1 MELTTKQKL
10 FLKNK
15 AHDLKP
21 VVMLGKKGLAD
32 SVIEEIIAS
41 IDHHELI
48 KVKVALEDKT
58 QKDEVAA
65 FIAEKTESQIV
76 QFMGNNLTLF
86 KQAKKNSKFNL
97 PKE

>member
-15 AHDLKP
+15 AHDIKP
-21 VVMLGKKGLAD
+21 VVMIGKKGLAD
-32 SVIEEIIAS
+32 SVIEEIISS
-41 IDHHELI
+41 IEHHELI

-58 QKDEVAA
+58 QKAEVAA
-65 FIAEKTESQIV
+65 FIAEKAESEVI
-76 QFMGNNLTLF
+76 QFMGNNMTLF
-86 KQAKKNSKFNL
+86 KQAKKNSKFYL

>member
-10 FLKNK
+10 YLRNK

-32 SVIEEIIAS
+32 TVIAEIIS
-41 IDHHELI
+41 SVEHHELI
-48 KVKVALEDKT
+48 KVKVALEDKE
-58 QKDEVAA
+58 QKDAVAEEIAKLTQTEV
-65 FIAEKTESQIV
+65 V
-76 QFMGNNLTLF
+76 QFIGNNLILF
-86 KQAKKNSKFNL
+86 KQAKKKSKFSL

>member
-10 FLKNK
+10 YLKNK

-32 SVIEEIIAS
+32 SVVSEIIS
-41 IDHHELI
+41 SLEHHELI
-48 KVKVALEDKT
+48 KVKVAIEDKE
-58 QKDEVAA
+58 QKEA
-65 FIAEKTESQIV
+65 IANEIANLTDSSVV
-76 QFMGNNLTLF
+76 QYLGNNLTLF
-86 KQAKKNSKFNL
+86 KKAQKNSKFNL

>member
-10 FLKNK
+10 YLRNK

-32 SVIEEIIAS
+32 TVIAEIIS
-41 IDHHELI
+41 SVELHELI
-48 KVKVALEDKT
+48 KVKVALEDKE
-58 QKDEVAA
+58 QKDAVAEEIAKLTQTEV
-65 FIAEKTESQIV
+65 V
-76 QFMGNNLTLF
+76 QFIGNNLILF
-86 KQAKKNSKFNL
+86 KQAKKKSKFSL

>member
-10 FLKNK
+10 YLRNK

-32 SVIEEIIAS
+32 TVIAEIIS
-41 IDHHELI
+41 SVEHHELI
-48 KVKVALEDKT
+48 KVKVALEDKE
-58 QKDEVAA
+58 QKDAVAEEIAKLTQTEV
-65 FIAEKTESQIV
+65 V
-76 QFMGNNLTLF
+76 QFIGNNLILF
-86 KQAKKNSKFNL
+86 KQANKKSKFSL

>member
-15 AHDLKP
+15 AHDIKP
-21 VVMLGKKGLAD
+21 VVMIGKKGLAD
-32 SVIEEIIAS
+32 SVIEEIISS
-41 IDHHELI
+41 IEHHELI

-58 QKDEVAA
+58 QKAEVAA
-65 FIAEKTESQIV
+65 FIAEKAEAEVI
-76 QFMGNNLTLF
+76 QFMGNNITLF
-86 KQAKKNSKFNL
+86 KQAKKNSKFYL

>member
-10 FLKNK
+10 YLRNK

-32 SVIEEIIAS
+32 TVIAEIIS
-41 IDHHELI
+41 SVEHHELI
-48 KVKVALEDKT
+48 KVKVALEDKE
-58 QKDEVAA
+58 QKDAVAEEIAKLTQTEV
-65 FIAEKTESQIV
+65 V
-76 QFMGNNLTLF
+76 QFIGNNLILF
-86 KQAKKNSKFNL
+86 KQAKKMSKFSL

>member
-10 FLKNK
+10 YLKAK

-21 VVMLGKKGLAD
+21 VVMVGQKGLTENL
-32 SVIEEIIAS
+32 IKEIISS

-48 KVKVALEDKT
+48 KVKVSAEDKEA
-58 QKDEVAA
+58 KEEIANYIAA
-65 FIAEKTESQIV
+65 QTESQVV

-86 KQAKKNSKFNL
+86 KKNKKKSNFVL
-97 PKE
+97 PKD

>member
-10 FLKNK
+10 YLRNK

-32 SVIEEIIAS
+32 TVIAEIIS
-41 IDHHELI
+41 SVEHHELI
-48 KVKVALEDKT
+48 KVKVALEDKE
-58 QKDEVAA
+58 QKDAVAEEIAKLTQTEVVL
-65 FIAEKTESQIV
+65 FI
-76 QFMGNNLTLF
+76 GNNLILF
-86 KQAKKNSKFNL
+86 KQAKKKSKFSL

>member
-10 FLKNK
+10 YLKNK

-32 SVIEEIIAS
+32 SVVSEIIS
-41 IDHHELI
+41 SLEHHELI
-48 KVKVALEDKT
+48 KVKVAIEDKE
-58 QKDEVAA
+58 QKEA
-65 FIAEKTESQIV
+65 IANEIANLTGSSVV
-76 QFMGNNLTLF
+76 QYLGNNLTLF
-86 KQAKKNSKFNL
+86 KKAQKNSKFNL

>member
-10 FLKNK
+10 YLRNK

-32 SVIEEIIAS
+32 TVIAEIIS
-41 IDHHELI
+41 SVEHHELI
-48 KVKVALEDKT
+48 KVKVALEDKE
-58 QKDEVAA
+58 QKDGVAEEIAKLTQTEV
-65 FIAEKTESQIV
+65 V
-76 QFMGNNLTLF
+76 QFIGNNLILF
-86 KQAKKNSKFNL
+86 KQAKKKSKFSL

>member
-10 FLKNK
+10 YLRNK

-32 SVIEEIIAS
+32 TVIAEIIS
-41 IDHHELI
+41 SVEHHELI
-48 KVKVALEDKT
+48 KFKVALEDKE
-58 QKDEVAA
+58 QKDAVAEEIAKLTQTEV
-65 FIAEKTESQIV
+65 V
-76 QFMGNNLTLF
+76 QFIGNNLILF
-86 KQAKKNSKFNL
+86 KQAKKKSKFSL

>member
-10 FLKNK
+10 YLRNK

-32 SVIEEIIAS
+32 TVIAEIIS
-41 IDHHELI
+41 SVEHHELI
-48 KVKVALEDKT
+48 KVKVALEDKE
-58 QKDEVAA
+58 QKDAVAEEIAKLTQTEV
-65 FIAEKTESQIV
+65 V
-76 QFMGNNLTLF
+76 QFIGNNLILF
-86 KQAKKNSKFNL
+86 KQAKKKSKLSL